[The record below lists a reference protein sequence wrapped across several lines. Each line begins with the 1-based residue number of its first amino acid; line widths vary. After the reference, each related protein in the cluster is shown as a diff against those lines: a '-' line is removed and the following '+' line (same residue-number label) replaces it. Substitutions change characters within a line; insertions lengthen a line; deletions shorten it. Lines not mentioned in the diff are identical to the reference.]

1 MTDGRGT
8 SAARSR
14 PGVGVQLFTLRE
26 CPDDLLDSLGG
37 RVRLLHLKDGPARG
51 RADVMVALGTG
62 ALDLP
67 SVVRANAAV
76 EWHIVELDRC
86 ATDVYGVLDQ
96 SRRYLAG
103 LGRIDGR

>member
-1 MTDGRGT
+1 
-8 SAARSR
+8 
-14 PGVGVQLFTLRE
+14 
-26 CPDDLLDSLGG
+26 
-37 RVRLLHLKDGPARG
+37 
-51 RADVMVALGTG
+51 MVALGTG